1 MPEPEFSAEPPYFND
16 LPDAPGRFIPGI
28 SRVNLFS
35 FGMSDPRFEVTGYN
49 YDSSLQPNLVE
60 IWSEKSGDDRVL
72 RGIANHYGINYQ
84 PGIGYASI
92 TNIKRMLKRV
102 ADHGKPA
109 RILYVSDFDDAG
121 NNMPVQVGRHS
132 QFSAWELEELAY
144 SEAPDIMI
152 DDIALTAEQVEELNL
167 PPIPGTDKREIDA
180 LEALHPGKLREYVTN
195 RVKELLD
202 PDLEDRVGQAEE
214 DARQAVKNELD
225 AIMDEHR
232 ERLEEIRV
240 ETQEIVNRYNRF
252 YRILGEKVADRYQK
266 LQDRYERHVVGLRE
280 DLEREQEE
288 IREAIES
295 LDIDLPAIPE
305 GEVDTPR
312 DGWLF
317 DSEREFLDQ
326 TIRFRRA
333 QRKE

>member
-1 MPEPEFSAEPPYFND
+1 
-16 LPDAPGRFIPGI
+16 
-28 SRVNLFS
+28 
-35 FGMSDPRFEVTGYN
+35 
-49 YDSSLQPNLVE
+49 
-60 IWSEKSGDDRVL
+60 
-72 RGIANHYGINYQ
+72 
-84 PGIGYASI
+84 
-92 TNIKRMLKRV
+92 
-102 ADHGKPA
+102 
-109 RILYVSDFDDAG
+109 
-121 NNMPVQVGRHS
+121 
-132 QFSAWELEELAY
+132 
-144 SEAPDIMI
+144 MI